1 VTAIFNWIEKHLLA
15 CPFKKYLH
23 IECPGCGLQR
33 SVLALFRGNLVD
45 SWQLYPATIPIIAL
59 LTFLALHLRYKF
71 AFGATVI
78 KYLYFSIAFI
88 VLVFYIYKIINHKIT
103 T

>member
-1 VTAIFNWIEKHLLA
+1 MLAIIDWMEKHLLA

-33 SVLALFRGNLVD
+33 STLALFRGNLLE
-45 SWQLYPATIPIIAL
+45 SWQLYPATIPLIAL
-59 LTFLALHLRYKF
+59 FVFLALHLRFKF
-71 AFGATVI
+71 TSGAVII

-88 VLVFYIYKIINHKIT
+88 VVFFYIYKIINHKIT